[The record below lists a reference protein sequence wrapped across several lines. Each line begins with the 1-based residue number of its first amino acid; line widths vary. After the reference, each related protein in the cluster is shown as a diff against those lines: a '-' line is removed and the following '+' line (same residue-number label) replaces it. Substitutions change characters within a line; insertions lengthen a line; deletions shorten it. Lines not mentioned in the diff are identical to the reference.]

1 MVWCVP
7 KSNCWFMFLKSQQNQ
22 LTYTKPQLYNMQQ
35 YTTYHNIQRTPFTV
49 QNRKHSTHGYSPCGG
64 GSPHWCLD
72 SLAAVT
78 TTQRCLA
85 SCSVSS
91 SANGTSRCRRWRR
104 AFCSST
110 SHCWSAEVL
119 AIATVVVQKMGGQCL
134 SIACSERLQVA
145 FGPPRPHVASAATC
159 LQFSPPFA
167 LEGTEVNLES
177 TWILVAKDFES
188 TILDDFLLVA

>member
-145 FGPPRPHVASAATC
+145 SPSSAHRGLCGHVLCNLNFHHMRVGRDGGKSRNYMDPR
-159 LQFSPPFA
+159 
-167 LEGTEVNLES
+167 G
-177 TWILVAKDFES
+177 
-188 TILDDFLLVA
+188 